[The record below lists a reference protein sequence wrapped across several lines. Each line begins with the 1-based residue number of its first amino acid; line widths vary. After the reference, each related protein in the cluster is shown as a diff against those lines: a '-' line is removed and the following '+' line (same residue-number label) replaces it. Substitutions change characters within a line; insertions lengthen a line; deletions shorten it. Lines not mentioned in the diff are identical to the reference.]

1 MDNSTA
7 VAART
12 DSPILQIKDLRT
24 FFDTRDGT
32 VRAVNGVSLE
42 LYAGETLCIVGESGC
57 GKSVTAM
64 TILGLLPKPPAR
76 IESGEILFQG
86 TDLLKLKEE
95 EMRAIRGNDISMI
108 FQEPM
113 TSLNPVLTIGRQI
126 SEVISLHQD
135 VSDRVARDRAVEILD
150 RVRVPD
156 AHQRANEYPHQLS
169 GGMRQR
175 AMIAMA
181 LSCNPKILIADEPST
196 ALDVTIQ
203 AQILDLMRELRDDF
217 GTSIILIT
225 HDLGVVAEMGERVL
239 VMYAGGKVEEAS
251 VEELFHYPLHPYSEG
266 LMTSIP
272 RLNESLAREGD
283 DRVRLQE
290 IPGMVPSL
298 IEEIPGCLF
307 APRCSYASEQCEAE
321 SPELA
326 EHRKHHYA
334 ACWESGNFA
343 NRLESPTP

>member
-7 VAART
+7 GAART
-12 DSPILQIKDLRT
+12 DSPVLQIKDLRT

-42 LYAGETLCIVGESGC
+42 VYAGETLCIVGESGC

-86 TDLLKLKEE
+86 TDLLKLEE
-95 EMRAIRGNDISMI
+95 QDMQAIRGNEISMI

-126 SEVISLHQD
+126 SEVISLHQG
-135 VSDRVARDRAVEILD
+135 VSDRVARDRAIEMLD

-156 AHQRANEYPHQLS
+156 AHQRVTEYPHQLS

-239 VMYAGGKVEEAS
+239 VMYAGRKVEEAS

-272 RLNESLAREGD
+272 RLNESLAEDG

-307 APRCSYASEQCEAE
+307 APRCSYASEQCVAE
-321 SPELA
+321 SPRLA
-326 EHRKHHYA
+326 EHRKQHHA

-343 NRLESPTP
+343 NRLESSTP

>member
-76 IESGEILFQG
+76 IESGEIFFQG
-86 TDLLKLKEE
+86 TDLLKLNEE
-95 EMRAIRGNDISMI
+95 EMRAIRGNEISMI

-126 SEVISLHQD
+126 SEVISLHQG

-156 AHQRANEYPHQLS
+156 AHQRVNEYPHQLS

-239 VMYAGGKVEEAS
+239 VMYAGEKVEEAS

-272 RLNESLAREGD
+272 RLNESLARDG

-307 APRCSYASEQCEAE
+307 TPRCSYASEQCEAE
-321 SPELA
+321 SPKLA
-326 EHRKHHYA
+326 EHRKQHYA
-334 ACWESGNFA
+334 ACWEPGNFA
-343 NRLESPTP
+343 NRLESSTP